1 MLLVDDLLLA
11 PFRGVL
17 WVFKKV
23 HQATSEELER
33 RQRQTR
39 SELSELYMQ
48 LETGRVSES
57 EFDAKEKQLLE
68 RLDRVKEMRER
79 KAEPRSG
86 AESSEGR

>member
-11 PFRGVL
+11 PFKGVL

-23 HQATSEELER
+23 QQAANEELER

-48 LETGRVSES
+48 LETGRISES

-68 RLDRVKEMRER
+68 RLDRVKELRER
-79 KAEPRSG
+79 QVEPRAS
-86 AESSEGR
+86 AEGSEGR